1 MPSGGKRPGAGRPVG
16 STNKY
21 KIVDFFTDEEI
32 VELVEEAKRKAKKD
46 PILMKFLLE
55 QLFGKAKQPLVG
67 GDEDDNPI
75 AILSNVVPG
84 NHSNSTRNGSEK
96 EN

>member
-21 KIVDFFTDEEI
+21 KIIDFFSDEE
-32 VELVEEAKRKAKKD
+32 VYKLVQSAKRKAKKD

-55 QLFGKAKQPLVG
+55 QIFGKAKQPLTG
-67 GDEDDNPI
+67 GDEDDKPI
-75 AILSNVVPG
+75 LVTILDNIDG
-84 NHSNSTRNGSEK
+84 GRQKTK
-96 EN
+96 K